1 MSEKEKIRYEKAARR
16 TKPYTIRFDEEKFD
30 FFTKREKLKSAQQIM
45 DFFMNK
51 YWWEHKMPNVT
62 AKEAPP
68 LDMKIEYAK
77 ATPESY
83 DGKKFNPVDGE
94 PLQFQKPKIALKRT
108 PAHWVELRRE
118 CADADEYAQWLQ
130 NLEDDQYLT
139 AREKREVKA
148 TV

>member
-1 MSEKEKIRYEKAARR
+1 MLEKEKIRYVNALRR

-30 FFTKREKLKSAQQIM
+30 FFIKREKLKSAQQIM

-51 YWWEHKMPNVT
+51 YWWENKLPHVT

-130 NLEDDQYLT
+130 NLEDDPYLT
-139 AREKREVKA
+139 VREKKEVKA